1 MSKGKELL
9 RIGMDYKELGISL
22 VEKAQEQER
31 EQTERV
37 VVNGVQ
43 SILKDIA
50 TQESI
55 IEQAKERVEKQKSRV
70 EALRKG
76 QFTVKFNTGMH
87 APAIEFK
94 DASLNA
100 SL

>member
-9 RIGMDYKELGISL
+9 RIGVDYKELGVSL

-31 EQTERV
+31 EQTEKM

-43 SILKDIA
+43 AILKDIA
-50 TQESI
+50 TQEGI
-55 IEQAKERVEKQKSRV
+55 IASAKDRIEKQSSRI

-76 QFTVKFNTGMH
+76 SFTVKFDSSMA
-87 APAIEFK
+87 APRVEFK
-94 DASLNA
+94 DPSLNG